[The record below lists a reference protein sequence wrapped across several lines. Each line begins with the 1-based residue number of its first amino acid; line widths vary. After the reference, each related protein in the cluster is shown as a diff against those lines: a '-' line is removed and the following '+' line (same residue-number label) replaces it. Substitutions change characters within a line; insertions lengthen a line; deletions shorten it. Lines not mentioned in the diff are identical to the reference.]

1 MILTRLIQRN
11 LLIFLIAGLA
21 AGCFNRDRQPI
32 YVQSEEVPPIEAP
45 EGLSLPEVR
54 QTYDIPGAFLPQ
66 LAAMGDEAR
75 PPVVLS
81 SAEAE
86 ASRSHIRFGP
96 TGLYLE
102 VEDEPD
108 SVWRRLS
115 FTLNR
120 SGMNVREINEERR
133 RYRFRFSHDPIEI
146 RRSGLARFAFW
157 RSDEIVDYSG
167 TYQAELRDDGDRTR
181 IVLLGEGGEII
192 EMDRAEY
199 VLSVLRERL
208 G

>member
-1 MILTRLIQRN
+1 MNFYRLCS
-11 LLIFLIAGLA
+11 IALVA
-21 AGCFNRDRQPI
+21 SLMAGCFNRDRQPI
-32 YVQSEEVPPIEAP
+32 YVQSEEVPPIEVP
-45 EGLSLPEVR
+45 EDLSLPDVR
-54 QTYDIPGAFLPQ
+54 QTYDIPGTYLPQ
-66 LAAMGDEAR
+66 LAAMGNEAR

-102 VEDEPD
+102 VEDEAS

-120 SGMNVREINEERR
+120 GGMSVRQVNEDAM
-133 RYRFRFSHDPIEI
+133 RYRFDFRHDPVEIE
-146 RRSGLARFAFW
+146 RSGMSRLAFW
-157 RSDEIVDYSG
+157 RSGEILDYSG
-167 TYQAELRDDGDRTR
+167 AYQAELQPDGANTR
-181 IVLLGEGGEII
+181 VVLLGGDGEILD
-192 EMDRAEY
+192 MDRAEF
-199 VLSVLRERL
+199 VLAVLRERL

>member
-1 MILTRLIQRN
+1 MNSYRL
-11 LLIFLIAGLA
+11 FLIALA
-21 AGCFNRDRQPI
+21 ALMLTACFNRDRQPI
-32 YVQSEEVPPIEAP
+32 YVESEEVQEIEVP
-45 EGLSLPEVR
+45 DDLSLPDVR
-54 QTYDIPGAFLPQ
+54 RTYDIPGTYLPE
-66 LAAMGDEAR
+66 LAAVGDEAR

-108 SVWRRLS
+108 SVWRRLG

-120 SGMNVREINEERR
+120 GGMNVRQVEEADR
-133 RYRFRFSHDPIEI
+133 RYRFDFSHEPIEVE
-146 RRSGLARFAFW
+146 RGRLSRLAFW
-157 RSDEIVDYSG
+157 RSDEYMDYSG
-167 TYQAELRDDGDRTR
+167 EYQVQVQDDGDNTR
-181 IVLLGEGGEII
+181 IVLLGSAGDVLQ
-192 EMDRAEY
+192 MDRAEY
-199 VLSVLRERL
+199 VLAVLRERL